1 MFDYIFG
8 LYFRM
13 RQAKRVFD
21 EGHALLRRNSAT
33 GSYLSSNSRTSLN
46 QFSKTA
52 SSRERGSAGASS
64 RVDVSSSCLFSS
76 SSIAKLL
83 NNLQTDFAESNNS
96 NSNGNQKNGENR
108 SKKGRSSRNKTTR
121 STSSSSMGSRQPQ
134 RRSSSGSGLST
145 TSSGSGMSNGL
156 QRFPTGNS
164 GLSGTG
170 NDLMGRAS
178 SASSLSSFDDRY
190 DHLYSYSSNLD
201 LFEHQLYKNASKKE
215 RGGGKAGHG
224 KPSNKT
230 EAVNDFDLTAETR
243 LLMDRTNQLVGKKS
257 DREWVI

>member
-215 RGGGKAGHG
+215 RGGKAG

>member
-1 MFDYIFG
+1 
-8 LYFRM
+8 M

-46 QFSKTA
+46 QFSKT

-83 NNLQTDFAESNNS
+83 NNLQTDFAESNS
-96 NSNGNQKNGENR
+96 NSNGNKNGEK

-164 GLSGTG
+164 GLSG

-215 RGGGKAGHG
+215 RGGKAGHG

>member
-1 MFDYIFG
+1 
-8 LYFRM
+8 M

-83 NNLQTDFAESNNS
+83 NNLQTDFAESNS
-96 NSNGNQKNGENR
+96 NSNGNKNGER

-215 RGGGKAGHG
+215 RGGKAG

>member
-1 MFDYIFG
+1 
-8 LYFRM
+8 M

-46 QFSKTA
+46 QFSKT
-52 SSRERGSAGASS
+52 SSRERGSAGTSS

-83 NNLQTDFAESNNS
+83 NNLQTDFAESNS
-96 NSNGNQKNGENR
+96 NSNGNKNGER
-108 SKKGRSSRNKTTR
+108 SKKGRSSRNKTATR

-156 QRFPTGNS
+156 QRFHTGSS
-164 GLSGTG
+164 GLSGNG

-178 SASSLSSFDDRY
+178 SASSLNSFDDRY

-201 LFEHQLYKNASKKE
+201 LFEHQLYKNAAHSKKV
-215 RGGGKAGHG
+215 RAGQHG
-224 KPSNKT
+224 TPSNKT
-230 EAVNDFDLTAETR
+230 EAVNDFDLTAETW